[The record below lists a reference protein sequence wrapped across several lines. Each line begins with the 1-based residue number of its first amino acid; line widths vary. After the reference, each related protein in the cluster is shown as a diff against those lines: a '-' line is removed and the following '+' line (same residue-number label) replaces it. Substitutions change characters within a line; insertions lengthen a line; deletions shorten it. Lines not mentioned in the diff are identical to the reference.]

1 MLSPLV
7 KQHCLSP
14 KSLHVTGLE
23 APLVKTAYVVLQV
36 AIAAWL
42 GQQQLDDLH
51 MPVLT
56 GTHQGGGALV
66 VLNVDISP
74 ASQQALY
81 HVDPPV
87 TDRQHEGRL
96 SCL

>member
-23 APLVKTAYVVLQV
+23 ALPAKTAYVVLQV

-51 MPVLT
+51 VPVLT
-56 GTHQGGGALV
+56 GTHKGGGALV

-74 ASQQALY
+74 AGQQALH

-87 TDRQHEGRL
+87 TDCQHEGRL

>member
-23 APLVKTAYVVLQV
+23 APLVETAYVVLQV

-74 ASQQALY
+74 TSQQALY